1 MGENPVTEVTIA
13 RVGADDLADL
23 LPLLRAYCDFYRVA
37 PSDEDLVALCRALI
51 ADPDREGLQLI
62 ARDQD
67 ARAVGFATI
76 YWTWSTTQA
85 GRLGV
90 MNDLFVAEG
99 SRGAGVAE
107 ALIDAC
113 RKECA
118 VAVYADWHGRPHP
131 RTVAP
136 KLCMRGSGRPA
147 SDGSTTGWQPTRLT
161 TPPHEGE
168 GRGSGHLWL
177 RRG

>member
-1 MGENPVTEVTIA
+1 MTAVTVA
-13 RVGADDLADL
+13 RVCEDDLADL
-23 LPLLRAYCDFYRVA
+23 LPLLRAYCVFYGVA
-37 PSDEDLVALCRALI
+37 PSNKDLLVLCRALI

-62 ARDQD
+62 ARDENTQ
-67 ARAVGFATI
+67 AVGFATI

-118 VAVYADWHGRPHP
+118 SRGVRRLAWQTAPENRRAQAVYERIGATSEQWVDYWMA
-131 RTVAP
+131 T
-136 KLCMRGSGRPA
+136 
-147 SDGSTTGWQPTRLT
+147 
-161 TPPHEGE
+161 E
-168 GRGSGHLWL
+168 
-177 RRG
+177 

>member
-51 ADPDREGLQLI
+51 ADPAREGLQLI

-67 ARAVGFATI
+67 AGAVGFATI

-118 VAVYADWHGRPHP
+118 RRGVRRLAWQTAPENRRAQAVYERIGATRERWVDYWMATDQAHHP
-131 RTVAP
+131 
-136 KLCMRGSGRPA
+136 S
-147 SDGSTTGWQPTRLT
+147 S
-161 TPPHEGE
+161 
-168 GRGSGHLWL
+168 
-177 RRG
+177 

>member
-1 MGENPVTEVTIA
+1 MAAVTVA
-13 RVGADDLADL
+13 RVGDDDLADL

-37 PSDEDLVALCRALI
+37 PCDEDLGALCRALI

-62 ARDQD
+62 ARDENT
-67 ARAVGFATI
+67 RAVGFATVF
-76 YWTWSTTQA
+76 WTWSTIQA

-90 MNDLFVAEG
+90 MNDLFVAER

-118 VAVYADWHGRPHP
+118 NRGVRRLAWQ
-131 RTVAP
+131 TAP
-136 KLCMRGSGRPA
+136 ENRRAQALYERIGATRERWVDYWMATDEAR
-147 SDGSTTGWQPTRLT
+147 QPL
-161 TPPHEGE
+161 P
-168 GRGSGHLWL
+168 
-177 RRG
+177 